1 MPTKEMYKKYEGN
14 QTKDKVVDSSAGG
27 LFKGEHWSE
36 EYAKTLD
43 WTHPSQDEINE
54 MAAASHKPTTSYE
67 KMPDYI
73 KDKPAIT
80 EVYSGTT
87 YDIAYENN
95 QEYLGKVGA
104 SQEPG
109 KRIYG
114 AQDD

>member
-1 MPTKEMYKKYEGN
+1 MPTKELYKKYEGK
-14 QTKDKVVDSSAGG
+14 QTEDKVVDSSAGG
-27 LFKGEHWSE
+27 LFKGEHWSQ
-36 EYAKTLD
+36 EYSNTLD
-43 WTHPSQDEINE
+43 WSKPSQAEINE
-54 MAAASHKPTTSYE
+54 MSGRHATTCYD

-104 SQEPG
+104 SQAPG

-114 AQDD
+114 AQED

>member
-27 LFKGEHWSE
+27 LFKG
-36 EYAKTLD
+36 
-43 WTHPSQDEINE
+43 INE

-80 EVYSGTT
+80 EVYKGTT
-87 YDIAYENN
+87 YDIDYENN
-95 QEYLGKVGA
+95 QEYLAKTGA

-114 AQDD
+114 EQED

>member
-1 MPTKEMYKKYEGN
+1 MRLDNFLAHRYLWQFINSRGPKVLPT
-14 QTKDKVVDSSAGG
+14 
-27 LFKGEHWSE
+27 
-36 EYAKTLD
+36 
-43 WTHPSQDEINE
+43 QDEINE
-54 MAAASHKPTTSYE
+54 MSAHRGTTCYD

>member
-27 LFKGEHWSE
+27 LFKGEHWSQQYSKE
-36 EYAKTLD
+36 LTFE
-43 WTHPSQDEINE
+43 HPSQQEINE

-80 EVYSGTT
+80 EVYKGTT

-95 QEYLGKVGA
+95 QEYLAKTGA

-114 AQDD
+114 EQED